1 MSRVLNTAGKHL
13 RRSPYQ
19 VLAAVLTLILTFF
32 AVSVFSLLMTGS
44 YFILRY
50 FEASPQVIAFFKRGK
65 DVDELTQ
72 NSIRQRLEATGKLA
86 TFTYVSTREA
96 EAIYKEKNKDDP
108 LLLELV
114 DYKILP
120 SSIEISA
127 LEIAALPELKDI
139 LESEPLVQDVVF
151 YEDIVNTLSV
161 WVKNLRVLGIG
172 IVSFL
177 LLLSILIITLIVG
190 MKVKAKKLE
199 IEILRLLGANN
210 WFIQGPFLIEGMF
223 YGTIGALLG
232 WLGAYILLLYTTP
245 FLLTWLAD
253 MNLLPV
259 SPLVMLG
266 LLGFELVLGA
276 IVGMLSS
283 TLAVKRFLRI

>member
-1 MSRVLNTAGKHL
+1 MNRVFTTAGKHL

-19 VLAAVLTLILTFF
+19 VLAAVLTLTLTFF

-44 YFILRY
+44 YFILRF
-50 FEASPQVIAFFKRGK
+50 FEAAPQVIAFFEKGK
-65 DVDELTQ
+65 DIDDLTQ
-72 NSIRQRLEATGKLA
+72 NAIHQRLEASGKLA
-86 TFTYVSTREA
+86 TFRYVSTREA

-120 SSIEISA
+120 PSIEISA
-127 LEIAALPELKDI
+127 TEIASLPQLKDI

-151 YEDIVNTLSV
+151 YEDIVNTLSA
-161 WVKNLRVLGIG
+161 WVRNLRLLGVG
-172 IVSFL
+172 IITFL
-177 LLLSILIITLIVG
+177 LLLSVLIITLIVG
-190 MKVKAKKLE
+190 MKVKAKKME
-199 IEILRLLGANN
+199 IEILRLLGGSN
-210 WFIQGPFLIEGMF
+210 WFIQGPFLIEGIF

-276 IVGMLSS
+276 FVGMLSS